1 MRGRRT
7 GIGGRGFAVRF
18 AGSRG
23 PEASRLRAFAMAL
36 AVAAVLAGCGSGEN
50 RERKSV
56 AGAAA
61 VHAATATVG
70 VEQWPDTY
78 EAAGTVRAQVSAV
91 IASRVMAYVRQ
102 VFVQAGDRV
111 QEGQALVTLDSQD
124 LDANVRVAVAGD
136 EEIASAIPEADNG
149 AAGAQANLDLAQ
161 ATHRRIQELDSK
173 KSISRQE
180 FDEAAARLK
189 SAQAAYEV
197 ALAKRKELDSK
208 RARAQTEIQ
217 AARIMRDYARIAAPF
232 AGLVAARSAEP
243 GDLAAPGAPLLTIE
257 REGAYRLEVNVD
269 ESRLPMVK
277 VGADVEVTLDSLG
290 LDLRAKVSEITPVVD
305 AASRTYT
312 VKIDLPEMAE
322 LRSGMFG
329 RARFAAG
336 VRKLIAIPAAALVE
350 RGQLESVFVVE
361 DGVAHARLVT
371 TGERGP
377 GGLEALSGLNAGSAS
392 SARRR
397 RG

>member
-1 MRGRRT
+1 
-7 GIGGRGFAVRF
+7 
-18 AGSRG
+18 
-23 PEASRLRAFAMAL
+23 MAL

-377 GGLEALSGLNAGSAS
+377 GGLEALSGLNAGERIVSPAAPGLTDG
-392 SARRR
+392 ARVEQRQ
-397 RG
+397 